1 MEREQFFTI
10 LKRLYME
17 CDKVNQKD
25 PESEIIYEVLQFSDL
40 AKRVNIVREVAEF
53 YDTNWTGNKDFM
65 HIPNFHQTLTN
76 CLNYPVIVAREKGK
90 GEILGISTIKY
101 DENKDEVDPYFPEKD
116 AKYFSIT
123 GILIK
128 KGTNHKG
135 MGKKIE
141 EIAIRGVHEY
151 SKVYPD
157 TRMMGVIDCR
167 NEHSLKALVV
177 AAQSIAQSGDM
188 GEGIGLPV
196 YITGYYE
203 LRDREGKSLL
213 EAPTIVVEINL
224 NGEKFENA
232 EMNSISYSA
241 DNDEELFHS
250 LQSTLRESLEKY
262 GLKSPIVMEDKE
274 AGMVYYYPLEER
286 CRLDGTNIK
295 ANGTELRK

>member
-10 LKRLYME
+10 LKRLYIE
-17 CDKVNQKD
+17 CDKVNKKD

-40 AKRVNIVREVAEF
+40 AKKADIVREVAEF
-53 YDTNWTGNKDFM
+53 YDENWTGNRDFM
-65 HIPNFHQTLTN
+65 HIPNFYQTLTN

-90 GEILGISTIKY
+90 KEILGISTIKY
-101 DENKDEVDPYFPEKD
+101 DENKDEVDPYFPEED

-128 KGTNHKG
+128 KGTTHKG

-141 EIAIRGVHEY
+141 EIAIRGAHEY
-151 SKVYPD
+151 SKIYPD

-167 NEHSLKALVV
+167 NEHSLKALAS
-177 AAQSIAQSGDM
+177 AAQSIADSGDI

-203 LRDREGKSLL
+203 LRDKAGENLL

-224 NGEKFENA
+224 KGEEFKTTETS
-232 EMNSISYSA
+232 SISYSS
-241 DNDEELFHS
+241 NYEGELFHS
-250 LQSTLRESLEKY
+250 LQRTLRESLKKY
-262 GLKSPIVMEDKE
+262 GLKNPIVMEDKD
-274 AGMVYYYPLEER
+274 AGIVYYYPLEER
-286 CRLDGTNIK
+286 CRLDGMRIK
-295 ANGTELRK
+295 ANGTELR